1 MLFRS
6 RILLS
11 SPAGAQLWNP
21 TFSPDA
27 RWILFTVQRRGQNS
41 VAPSVECAVAR
52 AGTTPEQWVRIAPDH
67 EWADKPHWGSDGRTV
82 FFLSKGQTSHLNLWA
97 AQFDPE
103 RGQPIGEPFAL
114 THFDSS
120 KRAISPYIDDSYLAM
135 SPRRAVLQMSTVT
148 GSVWMLENV
157 DR

>member
-1 MLFRS
+1 MH
-6 RILLS
+6 
-11 SPAGAQLWNP
+11 
-21 TFSPDA
+21 
-27 RWILFTVQRRGQNS
+27 RRGQNN
-41 VAPSVECAVAR
+41 VEKSLELVVAR
-52 AGTTPEQWVRIAPDH
+52 AGTPPEQWVRIAPDH
-67 EWADKPHWGSDGRTV
+67 EWPDWPRWGSDGKTV
-82 FFLSKGQTSHLNLWA
+82 FFISKGPTSHLNLWA

-120 KRAISPYIDDSYLAM
+120 KMAISPYMDYSYLAT
-135 SPRRAVLQMSTVT
+135 SPRRAVLPMLTVS